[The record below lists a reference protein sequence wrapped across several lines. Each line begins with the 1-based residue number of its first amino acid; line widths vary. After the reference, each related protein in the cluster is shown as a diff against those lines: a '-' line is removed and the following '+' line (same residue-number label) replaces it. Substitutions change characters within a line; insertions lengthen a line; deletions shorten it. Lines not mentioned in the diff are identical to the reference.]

1 MNGAKLILSMGIC
14 LGVASAMVS
23 GCGSSSAGPTGP
35 DGSVPPDAQGV
46 DAGIDSGS
54 ISCNPFTLE
63 LCPQGQT
70 CCFAG
75 LRGTCTDTNA
85 CSTPFHIGCVN
96 TASCSGGQVCCG
108 TIQLPAGFDAS
119 AFADASFDASAF
131 DASAFDASGFVVT
144 LACAGSCPLPEFQA
158 CMSND
163 DCPSGLVCGGGA
175 TPGNP
180 NFGLILPCVP
190 ADAGLPPAA
199 DATSDSPADAGAPD
213 GDAG

>member
-1 MNGAKLILSMGIC
+1 MNGAKLILSAGIC

-23 GCGSSSAGPTGP
+23 GCGSSSAGPVGP
-35 DGSVPPDAQGV
+35 DGSVAPDAQGV
-46 DAGIDSGS
+46 EGGIDGGS
-54 ISCNPFTLE
+54 ISCNPFTLA

-75 LRGTCTDTNA
+75 LRGTCTESSA

-96 TASCSGGQVCCG
+96 TASCGGGGEVCCG
-108 TIQLPAGFDAS
+108 AIEFPAGFDAS

-144 LACAGSCPLPEFQA
+144 LACASSCPLPEFQA

-175 TPGNP
+175 MPGNP
-180 NFGLILPCVP
+180 NGLILACVP

-199 DATSDSPADAGAPD
+199 DASPDSAADAGAQD